1 MALSPEERARINRE
15 NAKKSTGPK
24 TAEGKARSCMNARR
38 NWLNGQ
44 FFIFTEEERLAYL
57 SYAQQQRIAYA
68 PVGPLEDDLVQHIID
83 NSWLIRRYQS
93 AEFNVRSFEGLPALN
108 AGHDGEVPAA
118 ASEHKFLFKSENGL
132 YSVELLGRH
141 YARVERTLLKYRAE
155 LWKAQKERR
164 DAKKGNA
171 QGAPDG
177 KGAKETAAPRRSGT
191 RRAVASKEPTAP
203 QLADQD
209 QMPNPQQMDDT
220 DHESEQ
226 HDKLALPRL
235 SEADLFYERELESTD
250 GALELSELRQIMNDL
265 TSEVNPEDE
274 KKPGMI
280 TWVDPIWL
288 DALTPEER
296 VAHDREMDRRYRILN
311 GENPADL
318 ADSGWTLPGLDP
330 KVPHDPTSPN
340 HHARWDP
347 KRPYTGVRT
356 PPPNTPNKPLRPR
369 GEDPS

>member
-118 ASEHKFLFKSENGL
+118 ASEHQFLFKSENGL

-164 DAKKGNA
+164 DAVYW
-171 QGAPDG
+171 DTTTG
-177 KGAKETAAPRRSGT
+177 KYEG
-191 RRAVASKEPTAP
+191 EPTCCAQVYVFCHYP
-203 QLADQD
+203 ERDKSKASVLDPPAWDFYVVSAETLNREF
-209 QMPNPQQMDDT
+209 PT
-220 DHESEQ
+220 A
-226 HDKLALPRL
+226 KLASVRRVSQQCKFEQLRSTVDGSL
-235 SEADLFYERELESTD
+235 GVDSVREHSQ
-250 GALELSELRQIMNDL
+250 A
-265 TSEVNPEDE
+265 
-274 KKPGMI
+274 
-280 TWVDPIWL
+280 
-288 DALTPEER
+288 
-296 VAHDREMDRRYRILN
+296 
-311 GENPADL
+311 
-318 ADSGWTLPGLDP
+318 
-330 KVPHDPTSPN
+330 
-340 HHARWDP
+340 
-347 KRPYTGVRT
+347 
-356 PPPNTPNKPLRPR
+356 
-369 GEDPS
+369 